1 MRKFLKLFFAAML
14 VFLAVHPG
22 NPACAQDA
30 HFSQY
35 YATPLQTNPA
45 MTGVFD
51 GKFRLSN
58 SFRNQWSSLGK
69 GYSTLHLSAD
79 APVAKGF
86 LGSNFFGVGFLLYQD
101 KAGEAGYRSTI
112 VEASAAYIAGL
123 DEGGD
128 HFFSIGFQTGLN
140 QQSIDISKA
149 TWDDQW
155 NGDQFDPGI
164 PSMENIQLQQ
174 FSYLDFNAGVL
185 YYYVPDINN
194 MLSFGASMS
203 HIGSPNI
210 SFFKDGKDPLHRKIS
225 TTGSA
230 DISLTK
236 DNLAWLEPRYMV
248 TFQGKQKEI
257 LAGGYFKSKLQFK
270 SKYTNYKKEAYFYFG
285 GFVRVNDAAILSAR
299 VEYNTLS
306 LGLSYDINMSNLSTL
321 AGGNNAFE
329 ITLAF
334 TSYVKRGQRARHFN
348 KMPRFM

>member
-1 MRKFLKLFFAAML
+1 MRKFLHRILIAL
-14 VFLAVHPG
+14 PVFLAIHPWISVSG
-22 NPACAQDA
+22 QDA
-30 HFSQY
+30 HFSQF
-35 YATPLQTNPA
+35 YATPLQVNPA

-58 SFRNQWSSLGK
+58 SYRNQWSSLGK
-69 GYSTLHLSAD
+69 GYSTLHISAD

-86 LGSNFFGVGFLLYQD
+86 LGNNFFGIGLLVYQD
-101 KAGEAGYRSTI
+101 KAGEAGYRNTI
-112 VEASAAYIAGL
+112 VEASGSYIAAL
-123 DEGGD
+123 DDNGD
-128 HFFSIGFQTGLN
+128 HFFSMGFQGGLN
-140 QQSIDISKA
+140 QESIDISKS

-155 NGDQFDPGI
+155 NGDHFDPGI

-174 FSYLDFNAGVL
+174 FSYLDFNAGFL

-194 MLSFGASMS
+194 SLSFGASMS

-257 LAGGYFKSKLQFK
+257 LAGGYFKSKMQFK
-270 SKYTNYKKEAYFYFG
+270 SKYTNYKKEAYFYIG
-285 GFVRVNDAAILSAR
+285 GFFRMNDAAIVSAR

-321 AGGNNAFE
+321 SGGNNAFE

-334 TSYVKRGQRARHFN
+334 TSYVKRGQRAKHFN
-348 KMPRFM
+348 KMPRFL